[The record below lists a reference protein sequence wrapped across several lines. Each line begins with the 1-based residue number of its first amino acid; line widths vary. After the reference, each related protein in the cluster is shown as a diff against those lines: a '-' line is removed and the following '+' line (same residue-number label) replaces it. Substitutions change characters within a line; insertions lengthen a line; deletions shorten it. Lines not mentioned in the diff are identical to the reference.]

1 MLCEI
6 YLRNRSPSHALNDK
20 TPYECGM
27 AAFLQSNILD
37 FLVPPVIPWSPKNK
51 ERSWVQGV
59 ESVFSWGTQAP

>member
-1 MLCEI
+1 MMFFKNVKLMFWANAMLCEI

-37 FLVPPVIPWSPKNK
+37 FLVPPVIP
-51 ERSWVQGV
+51 
-59 ESVFSWGTQAP
+59 